1 MNIVI
6 GPYKDDVTEREI
18 FVRVDTYDTW
28 NADHTLALIIGP
40 LLKALKDDKCG
51 APLVAD
57 EDVPEHLRSTAVP
70 KPENEWDTD
79 DNHFKRWDWVLDEM
93 IWTMEQIVLDD
104 DGQFYDH
111 SGVDQD
117 ASFKT
122 QMNQL
127 KVDTDGLEQY
137 HNRIQRGCVL
147 FGKYFRSLWS

>member
-1 MNIVI
+1 
-6 GPYKDDVTEREI
+6 
-18 FVRVDTYDTW
+18 
-28 NADHTLALIIGP
+28 

-57 EDVPEHLRSTAVP
+57 EDVPEHLRSTTVP

-137 HNRIQRGCVL
+137 HKRIQQGCVL